1 MNFPRV
7 ILSSI
12 AYHLSI
18 CSECTLYGQHYSPRL
33 WKSQQNRAG
42 LSVKPPIY
50 ALFHIFFILSLP
62 YPHPQNSTKNRPAK
76 KQGVTGAGQRGRTSI
91 SFQEEKYSGNW
102 NKPAKNMKSLLIV
115 RTFWSGLRGSNSLPP
130 PWQGGALPDELN
142 PHTVQINNVRENQTW
157 CLRTESNHRHEDFQ
171 SSALPTEL
179 QKQNN
184 GDRNGARTHDL

>member
-50 ALFHIFFILSLP
+50 ALFRIFFILSLH

-76 KQGVTGAGQRGRTSI
+76 KQGVTGAGQRDRTSI

-115 RTFWSGLRGSNSLPP
+115 RTFLERITRLELATSTLARWRSTRWAKSAFGASGRN
-130 PWQGGALPDELN
+130 
-142 PHTVQINNVRENQTW
+142 
-157 CLRTESNHRHEDFQ
+157 RTIDTRIFSPLLYRLSYRSKTMATGMGLEPTT
-171 SSALPTEL
+171 SSVT
-179 QKQNN
+179 
-184 GDRNGARTHDL
+184 G